1 MVLCDIVCVDDR
13 PRPNPTPRGNAAL
26 VEAPHLAWYGEAL
39 CIASLSMVIDE
50 IAAEEAHGDE
60 AYEAE
65 ITARL
70 RHRAGLEA

>member
-1 MVLCDIVCVDDR
+1 MTAS
-13 PRPNPTPRGNAAL
+13 PNPTLAAATRRF
-26 VEAPHLAWYGEAL
+26 EAHLAWYGEAL
-39 CIASLSMVIDE
+39 CIASLPMVIDE

-70 RHRAGLEA
+70 RHRDGLEA